1 MKIMIA
7 YDGSVDA
14 DGALHD
20 LEFAG
25 LPAKAKVLVVTIT
38 APWVDF
44 SPEGQAPLGY
54 SFLMADFRRGSL
66 QDARQLSERAAAALC
81 NRFPHWMVKADTGIH
96 EPAFGLLEKAEKWK
110 PNLIVLG
117 SHGHTAL
124 ARLLMGSVSQNVLHH
139 AKTDV
144 RITRPRIRA
153 RATPLRILVGVD
165 GSRGSM
171 AAVDAVAARE
181 WPAKTE
187 FRVVGALG
195 DRLGPARLLYNGG
208 GKGYEVEMIKLR
220 RSHTERKVEQAV
232 QRLALAGLEAEP
244 LVVSGDARSVL
255 VKEAK
260 SWGADCIFLGCRGLG
275 ALDRFL
281 MGSVSSSVASHAPCS
296 VEIIRKSRISRR
308 QPL

>member
-1 MKIMIA
+1 MKIMIG

-20 LEFAG
+20 LELAG
-25 LPAKAKVLVVTIT
+25 LPANAKVQVVTIT

-44 SPEGQAPLGY
+44 IPEGQIPMGY
-54 SFLMADFRRGSL
+54 SFHMADFREESL
-66 QDARQLSERAAAALC
+66 KDAQLLSERAAAALC
-81 NRFPHWMVKADTGIH
+81 RRFPHWKVMADTGIH
-96 EPAFGLLEKAEKWK
+96 EPASGLLEKAEKWK

-124 ARLLMGSVSQNVLHH
+124 ARLLLGSVSQNVLHH
-139 AKTDV
+139 ANTDV
-144 RITRPRIRA
+144 RITRPRIRTQA
-153 RATPLRILVGVD
+153 GPPRILIGVD

-171 AAVDAVAARE
+171 AAVSAVAARE
-181 WPAKTE
+181 WPSKTE

-195 DRLGPARLLYNGG
+195 DRSGPAKLLYNGS
-208 GKGYEVEMIKLR
+208 KGYEVELTKLR

-232 QRLALAGLEAEP
+232 QRLALAGLQAVASV
-244 LVVSGDARSVL
+244 LSGDARSVL

-260 SWGADCIFLGCRGLG
+260 SWGADCIFLGCRGQG

-281 MGSVSSSVASHAPCS
+281 MGSVSSAIASHAPCT
-296 VEIIRKSRISRR
+296 VEIVRKSRIPRR
-308 QPL
+308 QP